1 LWKARNDLQWD
12 NKCSNVSEICLS
24 AAGLAVDFLESG
36 QLLNENFCGGSPACP
51 RWQNPGPNR
60 YKLNAAYC
68 LSPGQSQAGL
78 GVLVRDSSGSV
89 AAVMCTRFRWDGE
102 VLQAH
107 ARSLLIALQFAYDAG
122 LRNLE
127 ADVGCQELL
136 GLISRGPPCLASMG
150 VLIDDICL
158 WHLSFDFL
166 SFSFIRKECN
176 KAAYALATEALSSH
190 MEQVWL
196 EDHPACISSFV
207 QFDSLQ

>member
-1 LWKARNDLQWD
+1 M
-12 NKCSNVSEICLS
+12 SEIGLS
-24 AAGLAVDFLESG
+24 ATVLALDFLESR

-51 RWQNPGPNR
+51 RWQTPGPNR
-60 YKLNAAYC
+60 YKLNVAYC
-68 LSPGQSQAGL
+68 LSPSHAQAGL
-78 GVLVRDSSGSV
+78 GVLMRDSSGSI
-89 AAVMCTRFRWDGE
+89 AAAMCTRVRWDGE

-107 ARSLLIALQFAYDAG
+107 ARSLLMALQFAYDVG
-122 LRNLE
+122 LWILE
-127 ADVGCQELL
+127 VDVGCQELL
-136 GLISRGPPCLASMG
+136 GLISKGSPCFASMG

-196 EDHPACISSFV
+196 EDQPTCISSFV